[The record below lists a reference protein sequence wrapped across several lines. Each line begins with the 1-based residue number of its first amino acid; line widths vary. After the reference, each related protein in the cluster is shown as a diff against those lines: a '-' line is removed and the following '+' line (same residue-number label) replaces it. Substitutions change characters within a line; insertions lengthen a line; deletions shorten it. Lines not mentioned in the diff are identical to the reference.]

1 MPDPS
6 VRHWRAGLAALA
18 ATTALVVPIGGA
30 QAVPASPATGAAATA
45 ARTSAAGAAV
55 AQPGPATPAEEWAA
69 AIVLDVV
76 GRQATHRE
84 VELTV
89 DRLERGWPKAE
100 IAVDLTRGREW
111 AGTVVDDL
119 YELILHRGPD
129 RAGRAYWVDRLGKG
143 SWTRDVA
150 ADLFGSPEFTELS
163 GGSAIGYV
171 DAVYER
177 VLGRKPDRGGIDHW
191 TASIEA
197 GAPRSE
203 VAIFVFTSVE
213 ANGNRVDDMYE
224 HLLGR
229 APDAGGR
236 AFWSQRLVTS
246 DDLDLAALLVSSA
259 EYQQRAEA
267 RTDLAPVVTG
277 PGAEWVVS
285 TPEAHGMD
293 AAKIEEAYDYA
304 FVDGRNTQGVV
315 IVRNGEIVSERYA
328 PGEDADDWAAS
339 WSMAKS
345 FTSAAIGIAI
355 AEGKIPSVDVP
366 MSDYYPEWKGTPK
379 EAITL
384 RHVLWMSSGLQFTE
398 SYAPATFEA
407 SDIIQMV
414 VFQIDQL
421 AYAAARPLA
430 HQPGTRFNYS
440 SGDTMLLAGVI
451 QKATGMP
458 ADEYIREKLL
468 DPIAMEKV
476 EWWRDGAGH
485 TLGYCCFDT
494 TSRGYARFGQ
504 LYLQRGRWGGQQ
516 IVPESWVEESWTPS
530 PAYDGYGYQ
539 WWLDRSADPE
549 NPDRPEVFSARGHDG
564 QFTYVIPELDLV
576 VVRNG
581 SYTKH
586 PGAPVADPNLFGF
599 YPPQN
604 IVPGQGTA
612 PPDRWEDWEFLG
624 PIVDSIQG

>member
-1 MPDPS
+1 MSAPS
-6 VRHWRAGLAALA
+6 ARRRRAGLAALVAAA
-18 ATTALVVPIGGA
+18 ATTSVVPAGTA
-30 QAVPASPATGAAATA
+30 EAAPSPV
-45 ARTSAAGAAV
+45 TSRVAGSV
-55 AQPGPATPAEEWAA
+55 AGTVTQSGTTTPAEDWAA

-84 VELTV
+84 VELTA
-89 DRLERGWPKAE
+89 DRLDRGWPKAD
-100 IAVDLTRGREW
+100 IAVGLTRGSEW
-111 AGTVVDDL
+111 AGMVVDDL

-129 RAGRAYWVDRLGKG
+129 SAGRAYWVDRLGGG

-150 ADLFGSPEFTELS
+150 SDLFGSPEFTELS
-163 GGSAIGYV
+163 GGTAMGYV

-177 VLGRKPDRGGIDHW
+177 VLGRTPDRGGIDYW
-191 TASIEA
+191 TFSIEQ

-203 VAIFVFTSVE
+203 VAIHVFTSVE
-213 ANGNRVDDMYE
+213 ANGNRVDDMYD

-236 AFWSQRLVTS
+236 AFWSQRLITS
-246 DDLDLAALLVSSA
+246 DDLDLAALLVSSN
-259 EYQQRAEA
+259 EYQGRAEA

-293 AAKIEEAYDYA
+293 SAGIEGAYDYA
-304 FVDGRNTQGVV
+304 FADGRNTQGVV
-315 IVRNGEIVSERYA
+315 VVRGGEIVSERYA
-328 PGEDADDWAAS
+328 PGEDFDDWAAS

-366 MSDYYPEWKGTPK
+366 MTTYYPEWKGTPK

-384 RHVLWMSSGLQFTE
+384 RHVLWMSSGLEFTE
-398 SYAPATFEA
+398 SYAPETVDQ

-414 VFQIDQL
+414 VFRLDQL

-440 SGDTMLLAGVI
+440 SGDTMILSGVL

-458 ADEYIREKLL
+458 ADEYITEKLL

-504 LYLQRGRWGGQQ
+504 LYLQDGEWGGKQV
-516 IVPESWVEESWTPS
+516 IPESWIEASWAPS
-530 PAYDGYGYQ
+530 AAYDGYGYQ
-539 WWLDRSADPE
+539 WWLNRGDDDPE
-549 NPDRPEVFSARGHDG
+549 AADRPDVFSARGHDG

-581 SYTKH
+581 SYGKY

-612 PPDRWEDWEFLG
+612 PPNSWNDWDFLG
-624 PIVDSIQG
+624 PIIDSIEG

>member
-1 MPDPS
+1 MPALPT
-6 VRHWRAGLAALA
+6 RRWRAGLAGL
-18 ATTALVVPIGGA
+18 
-30 QAVPASPATGAAATA
+30 AAATA
-45 ARTSAAGAAV
+45 IVVPAGSAVGSSSVQSGLSAPAAGGFV
-55 AQPGPATPAEEWAA
+55 AQAGPSTPAEDWAA

-84 VELTV
+84 VALTA
-89 DRLERGWPKAE
+89 DRLDRGWPKAD
-100 IAVDLTRGREW
+100 IAVGLTRGSEW
-111 AGTVVDDL
+111 AGMVVDDL

-129 RAGRAYWVDRLGKG
+129 RAGRAYWVDRLGGG

-150 ADLFGSPEFTELS
+150 SDLFGSPEFTDLS
-163 GGSAIGYV
+163 GGTAMGYV

-177 VLGRKPDRGGIDHW
+177 VLGRKPDRGGIDYW
-191 TASIEA
+191 TSSIEQ

-203 VAIFVFTSVE
+203 VAIYVFTSVE
-213 ANGNRVDDMYE
+213 ANGNRVDDMYD

-229 APDAGGR
+229 APDAAGR
-236 AFWSQRLVTS
+236 AFWSQRLITS
-246 DDLDLAALLVSSA
+246 DDLDLAALLVSSN
-259 EYQQRAEA
+259 EYQGRAEA

-285 TPEAHGMD
+285 NPEAHSMD
-293 AAKIEEAYDYA
+293 ADTLEGAYDYA
-304 FVDGRNTQGVV
+304 FADGRRTQGVV
-315 IVRNGEIVSERYA
+315 VVRGGEIVSERYA
-328 PGEDADDWAAS
+328 PGEDSDDWAAS

-366 MSDYYPEWKGTPK
+366 MTTYYPEWKGTPK

-384 RHVLWMSSGLQFTE
+384 RHVLWMSSGLEFTE
-398 SYAPATFEA
+398 SYAPETFDR

-414 VFQIDQL
+414 VFQLDQL
-421 AYAAARPLA
+421 AYAASRPLA

-440 SGDTMLLAGVI
+440 SGDTMILSGVL

-458 ADEYIREKLL
+458 ADEYITQKLL

-476 EWWRDGAGH
+476 EWWRDASGH

-504 LYLQRGRWGGQQ
+504 LYLQGGEWGGQQ
-516 IVPESWVEESWTPS
+516 VIPKSWVDASWAPS
-530 PAYDGYGYQ
+530 PANDGYGYQ
-539 WWLDRSADPE
+539 WWLNRGDDEDPE
-549 NPDRPEVFSARGHDG
+549 AADRPDVFSARGHDG
-564 QFTYVIPELDLV
+564 QFTYVIPELDMV

-581 SYTKH
+581 SYSKYA
-586 PGAPVADPNLFGF
+586 GAPVADPNLFGF

-612 PPDRWEDWEFLG
+612 PPDSWNDWDFLA
-624 PIVDSIQG
+624 PIIDSVQG